1 MPKNETVIRIPD
13 VVCIRATDAAML
25 CFIDEDEHWIPK
37 SQVDDDSEVFDD
49 DDNSTGTLVIS
60 EWIAKKKGLEN
71 AGEQDDRG
79 GDPGDLFGGDDFK
92 F

>member
-1 MPKNETVIRIPD
+1 MPRNETTVRIPD

-25 CFIDEDEHWIPK
+25 CLVNEEEVWIPK

-60 EWIAKKKGLEN
+60 EWIAKKKGLEG
-71 AGEQDDRG
+71 AGDAVTYG
-79 GDPGDLFGGDDFK
+79 FGDDDFN